1 MSKRKTIF
9 QLILVLVVA
18 LFAVAGTASS
28 SKGKSKKQSDQT
40 QQQTSSAKVDLNTAS
55 EKDLDSLPGVGPATA
70 KKIVAGRPYSSVD
83 DLKKAGVSKSQIE
96 KIRDS
101 VTVSSSGS
109 ESATSSPSSTS
120 GASSTS
126 SSSQASQSA
135 SLPQSD
141 NSVAAPP
148 PGSGM
153 VWVNTQTKVYHREG
167 DRWYGKT
174 KHGKYMSEADAQKA
188 GYRAAKNK

>member
-1 MSKRKTIF
+1 MSKHKTIF
-9 QLILVLVVA
+9 QLTLVLFVA

-28 SKGKSKKQSDQT
+28 SNGKSKKQSDKT
-40 QQQTSSAKVDLNTAS
+40 QQTSSAKVDLNTAS
-55 EKDLDSLPGVGPATA
+55 EKELDSLPGVGPATA
-70 KKIVAGRPYSSVD
+70 KKIVSGRPYSSVD
-83 DLKKAGVSKSQIE
+83 DLKKAGVSQSQIE

-101 VTVSSSGS
+101 VTVSASAS
-109 ESATSSPSSTS
+109 ESANSSTSPTS
-120 GASSTS
+120 GASAKPSP
-126 SSSQASQSA
+126 SQQAESA
-135 SLPQSD
+135 PLPQSD